1 MSVRSY
7 CFAAPLTA
15 RVCDYVTF
23 RCVNAGHCHDHVVD
37 AVKKQAE
44 TMDFA
49 PTFQMGHPLAF
60 EYAHRLTTE
69 VMPNKVHISQT
80 SKLTVI
86 LINEI
91 HVRYRM
97 RWIRMRWP
105 ES

>member
-1 MSVRSY
+1 MFGR
-7 CFAAPLTA
+7 PL
-15 RVCDYVTF
+15 VHVTF

-69 VMPNKVHISQT
+69 VMPNKVHFT
-80 SKLTVI
+80 
-86 LINEI
+86 NMHAADDEI
-91 HVRYRM
+91 
-97 RWIRMRWP
+97 P
-105 ES
+105 